1 MTWYVFIDT
10 YYLNNNLTFYSF
22 EKNCSMSIWL
32 FSIWI
37 NQVGLFSF
45 HLIWLTGL
53 QRWILSKHLVGKLFY
68 WENFN
73 QLNYFT
79 SASGQWFKPRAAFSQ
94 YNTTLKQNQPS
105 RPEMVHPKRIMTLVL
120 SFLFTLQIFI
130 MLVQE
135 FVDQYTKI
143 SLYRWCSLYLPPECC
158 IHITKEKFDVD
169 HADWVL
175 THSKNC
181 YNMYK

>member
-37 NQVGLFSF
+37 NQAGLFSF
-45 HLIWLTGL
+45 HLIWLIGL
-53 QRWILSKHLVGKLFY
+53 QCWILSKHLVGKLFY

-73 QLNYFT
+73 QINYFT

-94 YNTTLKQNQPS
+94 YNTTIKPNQPS
-105 RPEMVHPKRIMTLVL
+105 WPEMVHPKRIMTLVL

-130 MLVQE
+130 ILVLRICWPVHQDITLQMMFSIFATQMLHTH
-135 FVDQYTKI
+135 YKGKI
-143 SLYRWCSLYLPPECC
+143 WCWSCRLSLNSL
-158 IHITKEKFDVD
+158 
-169 HADWVL
+169 
-175 THSKNC
+175 
-181 YNMYK
+181 